1 MNDPNDRGRGPFTA
15 VGATGGSPFGAV
27 VVISRQVV
35 YDLRK
40 FGRATP
46 PITAHNR
53 RSPVSR
59 SDQYQSTVIH
69 IPK

>member
-1 MNDPNDRGRGPFTA
+1 MRKMELLRLRVKDLNFEYRNIFVRDGKGNEDR
-15 VGATGGSPFGAV
+15 V
-27 VVISRQVV
+27 VTYCS
-35 YDLRK
+35 
-40 FGRATP
+40 

-53 RSPVSR
+53 HSPVSR